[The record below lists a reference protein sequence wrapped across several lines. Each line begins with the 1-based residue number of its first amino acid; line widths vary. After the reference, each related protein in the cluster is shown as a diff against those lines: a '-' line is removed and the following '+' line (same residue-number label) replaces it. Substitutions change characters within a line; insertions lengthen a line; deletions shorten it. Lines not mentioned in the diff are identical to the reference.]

1 MLSPAEGGPDVKRAH
16 LAVPDDEQPRFLET
30 RVETLQERNVQ
41 AVIGLVTRDHVG
53 GQRQPQGI
61 ERGDHEFD
69 LGSAR
74 IIFAVTELHQP
85 ALDHLMAN
93 RYRGG
98 IALNHLG
105 RQLID
110 GYAALI

>member
-1 MLSPAEGGPDVKRAH
+1 LR
-16 LAVPDDEQPRFLET
+16 
-30 RVETLQERNVQ
+30 
-41 AVIGLVTRDHVG
+41 
-53 GQRQPQGI
+53 
-61 ERGDHEFD
+61 
-69 LGSAR
+69 SAR
-74 IIFAVTELHQP
+74 VIFAVTELHQP